1 MKQILVILAAS
12 VMTFVLGRM
21 LVLAFV
27 SDETKITWLIEEMEE
42 GFNEGDLSECIGP
55 LHDDWRHDD
64 YPVNREYMKGGL
76 FRAFR
81 EERDRETF
89 ERTSKVEIVGDG
101 ILVEVEDDTARIEV
115 EARFSRRRR
124 DAWEE
129 TWHIKVFG
137 DLEDGEDGW
146 KIVRTR
152 HDDVKGTQ
160 LSR

>member
-1 MKQILVILAAS
+1 MKQVLVILAAT

-21 LVLAFV
+21 LVLALV
-27 SDETKITWLIEEMEE
+27 SDETKITWLIEGMEE
-42 GFNEGDLSECIGP
+42 GYNEGDLSDCIGP
-55 LHDDWRHDD
+55 LHDDWRHDG
-64 YPVNREYMKGGL
+64 YSVNREYMKGGL

-81 EERDRETF
+81 EERDGETH

-101 ILVEVEDDTARIEV
+101 PSVEVTGDTARVEV
-115 EARFSRRRR
+115 EARFSRMRG

-129 TWHIKVFG
+129 TWHIRVFG
-137 DLEDGEDGW
+137 DLEQGEDGW
-146 KIVRTR
+146 KIVHTR